1 MGTTVNTCATRTMC
15 IPFTGT
21 PPAGA
26 TGILSYQS
34 SDTPASTETVTDDQ
48 SNTWT
53 CGTPTDQAT
62 DAKKINICTTP
73 NLAAN
78 TNQVKLLFSG
88 ATTNVSV
95 RLHWF
100 YNTATS
106 SITDGTSGN
115 TGTCGSVANDCTAG
129 SFTPTIA
136 NDFIYT
142 LMCRTQTPA
151 ATSFTEGSAQANT
164 THELITTDKRDGCAD
179 QWGVQTVAG
188 AINPQMTTT
197 GTSTRYAAKS
207 IAIKSGAGGSAPT
220 GMYVRKIQ
228 SWSTPTAQS
237 GTTWPMQFTSKG
249 NLLFDSISC
258 GGSVM
263 VPSTVTDS
271 VNGTWNLTGGA
282 NTQGPQSTGMP
293 FIGGAIA
300 NTTGLITQNTTG
312 TGDCT
317 FTLYDVMGA
326 AASSPFTGRQINF
339 GAETSGAL
347 TTLRI
352 FNLLPGHTSGMT
364 FFTGQFENNTAVS
377 FNSPAAKFNAVFY
390 GGEAIDGPNPMY
402 QNGPWGYFTNTSN
415 ALSTWTLAFADNSI
429 RNNWVMEADSFM
441 SASGSTSQYA
451 QIVSRVPIGTLTGA
465 SATLAI
471 TVPAITAGDLL
482 VVAVGNNS
490 SRNITSVCTD
500 GGTCAGGNAFT
511 QATAGTGA
519 LCSVGTARGDIWYL
533 LSAPAGGSTTITV
546 TYAVGTAVNR
556 EAMFVEVRRPS
567 GSWAIDTAAHVNSG
581 TGSGLTLTG
590 ATMTTSGSTGFGLA
604 YVSVGNTIPQ
614 GGVPAVG
621 NEFMAGGSIFTT
633 TTNAAATAVFGAS
646 GSHIPVFTDSG
657 TSDSFCMAE
666 SAWK

>member
-451 QIVSRVPIGTLTGA
+451 QIVARSKNAIAATATTLTVTIPSTTSGN
-465 SATLAI
+465 
-471 TVPAITAGDLL
+471 LL
-482 VVAVGNNS
+482 IIAVGNGNS
-490 SRNITSVCTD
+490 RTINGITCGASNFV
-500 GGTCAGGNAFT
+500 
-511 QATAGTGA
+511 QATSAAASTGTQR
-519 LCSVGTARGDIWYL
+519 TDIWYI
-533 LSAPAGGSTTITV
+533 LSAPAACTSAVV
-546 TYAVGTAVNR
+546 TYSATATNR
-556 EAMFVEVRRPS
+556 EATVWEVTRPS
-567 GSWAIDTAAHVNSG
+567 GSWTFDLANHVNAQ
-581 TGSGLTLTG
+581 TGSGTTLTG
-590 ATMTTSGSTGFGLA
+590 PSISTTGSTGFMVG

-614 GGVPAVG
+614 GGNPAAG
-621 NEFMAGGSIFTT
+621 NEFVAGGDIFSTT
-633 TTNAAATAVFGAS
+633 TDATNSSVSGSAAA
-646 GSHIPVFTDSG
+646 HQPVWTDSG
-657 TSDSFCMAE
+657 ASDSFCA
-666 SAWK
+666 SVGAWK